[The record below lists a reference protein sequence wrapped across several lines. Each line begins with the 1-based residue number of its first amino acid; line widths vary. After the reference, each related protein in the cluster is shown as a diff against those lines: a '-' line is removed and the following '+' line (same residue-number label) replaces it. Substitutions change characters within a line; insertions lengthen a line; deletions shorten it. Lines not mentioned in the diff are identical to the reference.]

1 MPTWPTTVE
10 EAVRVQEE
18 LRSQVVVADDDG
30 ELRSVAGVDAGFEDE
45 GATARAAV
53 VVLSFPELVPLD
65 YALARG
71 PARFP
76 YIPGFLSF
84 REAPVVLDALAM
96 LREPPGLLICDG
108 QGIAHPRRLGIA
120 SHLGVLTGLPTIG
133 CAKSLLTGR
142 HDEPPDERGAMVPLI
157 HRREQV
163 GWALRTRQGVKPVF
177 VSPGHRVGMDRAAE
191 LVMACVTRYRLP
203 ETTRYAHNLA
213 SHGTIPTGLRQQGYD
228 LT

>member
-1 MPTWPTTVE
+1 V
-10 EAVRVQEE
+10 VVQER
-18 LRSQVVVADDDG
+18 LRSQVLVHDDYG
-30 ELRSVAGVDAGFEDE
+30 ELRTVAGVDAGFEDE

-53 VVLSFPELVPLD
+53 VVLSFPALEPID
-65 YALARG
+65 YAVARG

-84 REAPVVLDALAM
+84 REAPVILDALAM
-96 LREPPGLLICDG
+96 LRAAPDLLICDG

-120 SHLGVLTGLPTIG
+120 SHLGVLSGLPTIG
-133 CAKSLLTGR
+133 CAKSLLVGR
-142 HDEPPDERGAMVPLI
+142 HDELPDERGARVPLV

-163 GWALRTRQGVKPVF
+163 GWTLRTRPGVKPVY
-177 VSPGHRVGMDRAAE
+177 VSPGHRVGLDSAVA

-213 SHGTIPTGLRQQGYD
+213 SNGVIPKQKPGRGDTGTGTASMV
-228 LT
+228 

>member
-1 MPTWPTTVE
+1 VSIE
-10 EAVRVQEE
+10 
-18 LRSQVVVADDDG
+18 DDFG
-30 ELRSVAGVDAGFEDE
+30 ELRVVAGVDAGFEDE

-53 VVLSFPELVPLD
+53 VVLSFPDLEPVD
-65 YALARG
+65 YAVARG

-84 REAPVVLDALAM
+84 REAPVILDALAM
-96 LREPPGLLICDG
+96 LKAPPDLVICDG

-120 SHLGVLTGLPTIG
+120 SHLGVLSGLPTIG
-133 CAKSLLTGR
+133 CAKSLLVGR
-142 HDEPPDERGAMVPLI
+142 HPELPDERGAYVPLT

-163 GWALRTRQGVKPVF
+163 GWVLRTRPGVKPVY
-177 VSPGHRVGMDRAAE
+177 VSPGHRVGMERAVE

-213 SHGTIPTGLRQQGYD
+213 SNQVIPVKRSK
-228 LT
+228 